1 LPWALRT
8 RIDETAII
16 DSTGVFRMEF
26 LRRRREFITLLGGA
40 AAAWPLAARAQQADR
55 MRRIGA
61 LAPLPAIVWVPFF
74 EELARQ
80 GFVEGQNLAVDRR
93 GFDAS
98 YDRFSAVAA
107 ELVSAAPDAIMC
119 GGDAAIRAAQAAT
132 TSIPIVALTDDMVGA
147 GLVRSL
153 ARPGANTTGVSI
165 LAADLDGKRQE
176 VLIDFLPGAR
186 HLAALSDAQNNTP
199 AQLQALLDAAR
210 SRGVELSIH
219 RVERSDEIAPALDA
233 AKAGGAAAVNVLA
246 SPLLHGNRHAIIM
259 RTLELRMPAIY
270 QWPDTAKEGGFL
282 GYGPRFA
289 EVFRLLARQLAKA
302 LRGANPADLP
312 VEQPTKFEL
321 AVNERTAKAIG
332 LDVSPVL
339 LARADE
345 VIE

>member
-1 LPWALRT
+1 
-8 RIDETAII
+8 
-16 DSTGVFRMEF
+16 MK
-26 LRRRREFITLLGGA
+26 RREFISLLGGA
-40 AAAWPLAARAQQADR
+40 AAGSLPLRPRAARAQQGER
-55 MRRIGA
+55 MRRIGV
-61 LAPLPAIVWVPFF
+61 LVPLPVVIWSPFF

-80 GFVEGQNLAVDRR
+80 GFIEGQNLAVDRR

-98 YDRFSAVAA
+98 YDRFSAIVAQ
-107 ELVSAAPDAIMC
+107 LVSANPDAIMC
-119 GGDAAIRAAQAAT
+119 GGDAAIRAAQTAT
-132 TSIPIVALTDDMVGA
+132 STIPIVAITDDMVGA

-153 ARPGANTTGVSI
+153 AHPGANTTGISI

-176 VLIDFLPGAR
+176 VLMDVLPAAR

-199 AQLQALLDAAR
+199 AQLQALLDGAR

-219 RVERSDEIAPALDA
+219 RVERSEEIVPALDA
-233 AKAGGAAAVNVLA
+233 TKASGATALNVLA
-246 SPLLHGNRHAIIM
+246 SPLLHGNRRTIIT
-259 RTLELRMPAIY
+259 RTLELRLPAIY
-270 QWPDTAKEGGFL
+270 QWPDTAKEGGLL
-282 GYGPRFA
+282 GYGPRFP
-289 EVFRLLARQLAKA
+289 EVFRLLARQLARI

-332 LDVSPVL
+332 IHFDATL